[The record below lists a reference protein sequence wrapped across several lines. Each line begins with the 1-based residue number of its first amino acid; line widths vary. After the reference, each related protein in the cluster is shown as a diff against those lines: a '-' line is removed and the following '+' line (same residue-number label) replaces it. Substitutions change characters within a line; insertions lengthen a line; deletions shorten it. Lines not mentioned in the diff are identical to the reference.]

1 MSIKSYYDINFVK
14 KISNDIKKL
23 YAEFNSEAFIL
34 DMESILDEQSYSER
48 MIIIS
53 EGLHKYFPNYKT
65 TLELF
70 TKMLGPKLSSMKYM
84 YDNMEYAP
92 FGKYIEKF
100 APDNEVYLEETFYY
114 IYELTQRYTGEFA
127 MRPLLVKY
135 PNECIGKIKIW
146 MNDSSDC
153 VRRMCSE
160 CMRVAIPWSSKI
172 KFALEH
178 FNDYSEILIKLSTD
192 ECEYVRRSV
201 ANNLNELCKAD
212 LDKAKTLIEELKEI
226 DNKYIPSLIKHGTRW
241 ARKKGIL

>member
-1 MSIKSYYDINFVK
+1 MSIKSYYDISFIK

-23 YAEFNSEAFIL
+23 YIDFNSDAFIS
-34 DMESILDEQSYSER
+34 DMEAILNEQTYSER

-53 EGLHKYFPNYKT
+53 EGLHKYLPDYKS
-65 TLELF
+65 TLEIF
-70 TKMLGPKLSSMKYM
+70 NKMLGPKLSSMRYM
-84 YDNMEYAP
+84 YDNMDYAP
-92 FGKYIEKF
+92 FGKYIEKY
-100 APDNEVYLEETFYY
+100 APLNAEYLEETFNY

-135 PNECIGKIKIW
+135 PNECIEKIKIW

-160 CMRVAIPWSSKI
+160 CMRVAIPWSLKI

-178 FNDYSEILIKLSTD
+178 FDEYSEILLKLSTD

-212 LDKAKTLIEELKEI
+212 LDKAKILIKKLKEI
-226 DNKYIPSLIKHGTRW
+226 DNKYIPTLIKHGTRW